1 MAKFFLTF
9 RLQFLT
15 IFYTVQLCLA
25 KPVLKKIA
33 FTAENNMEQAI
44 IDESRLKEIMKKA
57 LIEVFEERKNLF
69 YEMVAEVLED
79 IALVNAI
86 KEGEDEESVSR
97 DEVFSLLEAK
107 A

>member
-1 MAKFFLTF
+1 
-9 RLQFLT
+9 
-15 IFYTVQLCLA
+15 
-25 KPVLKKIA
+25 
-33 FTAENNMEQAI
+33 MEQAV

-69 YEMVAEVLED
+69 YELVAEVLED

-97 DEVFSLLEAK
+97 DEVFSILEAQ